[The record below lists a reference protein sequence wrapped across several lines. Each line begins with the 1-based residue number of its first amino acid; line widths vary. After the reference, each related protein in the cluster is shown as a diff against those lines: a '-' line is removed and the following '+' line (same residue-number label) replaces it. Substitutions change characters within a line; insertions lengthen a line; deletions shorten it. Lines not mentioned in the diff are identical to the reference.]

1 MCEFFFLHFML
12 ITKAYRKTLCTTIS
26 ATSGVLDIPFAHFS
40 YNPGRYIIPYILKF
54 HNFIHEKLYCF
65 YAKSAHYSNEGNGFF
80 IVILFLL
87 LARRVVLYNLIKSH
101 NTQHIISNFRKNFQ
115 TFLPSHE
122 HTVFL
127 LAAFIAVQDIVF
139 TKYVSITDKKKAV
152 YDHKK

>member
-1 MCEFFFLHFML
+1 MREVCIHVCSNTKRTKKKSWWLKIPIWSLWCIMCEFFFLHFML

-115 TFLPSHE
+115 TFLP
-122 HTVFL
+122 
-127 LAAFIAVQDIVF
+127 
-139 TKYVSITDKKKAV
+139 
-152 YDHKK
+152 